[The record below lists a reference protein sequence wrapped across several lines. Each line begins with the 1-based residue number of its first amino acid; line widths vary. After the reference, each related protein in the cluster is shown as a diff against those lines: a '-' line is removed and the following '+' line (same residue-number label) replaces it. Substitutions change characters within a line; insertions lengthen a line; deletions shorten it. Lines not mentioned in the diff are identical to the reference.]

1 MTNNP
6 EKASVSLFGF
16 EVVERIPLE
25 VPTRPTNRAYL
36 ATKRAKLGHLLSAV
50 GEDAPRG

>member
-6 EKASVSLFGF
+6 SKYIALGGYGL

-25 VPTRPTNRAYL
+25 MSPTGSNIKYL
-36 ATKRAKLGHLLSAV
+36 RTKKEKLGHLLSEV
-50 GEDAPRG
+50 